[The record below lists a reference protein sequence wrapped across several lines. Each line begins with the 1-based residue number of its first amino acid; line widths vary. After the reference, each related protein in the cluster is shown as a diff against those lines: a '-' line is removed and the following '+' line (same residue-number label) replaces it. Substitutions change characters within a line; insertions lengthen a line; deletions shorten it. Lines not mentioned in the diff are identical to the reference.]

1 MGQGGCF
8 SPSLTHIHTKQIEL
22 PQRICGGSDSGD
34 GMRGPAGGSHA
45 CTGRK
50 KFCNRQS
57 ISYLPLSCSSSC
69 ADKKPGKAPCRNV
82 THFPPS
88 WPGGWGWLHASL
100 GKSPRCRQGWLL
112 TDQPCSRGLA
122 AIWGHHGSRCRQRCC
137 RSHGAVGQGRV
148 RGNP

>member
-1 MGQGGCF
+1 
-8 SPSLTHIHTKQIEL
+8 
-22 PQRICGGSDSGD
+22 
-34 GMRGPAGGSHA
+34 MRGPAGGSRA
-45 CTGRK
+45 CTSRK

-69 ADKKPGKAPCRNV
+69 ADKKPRKAHCRSV

-112 TDQPCSRGLA
+112 ADQPCSPA
-122 AIWGHHGSRCRQRCC
+122 AESLLL
-137 RSHGAVGQGRV
+137 SGAIVARDADRDAAGATEL
-148 RGNP
+148 